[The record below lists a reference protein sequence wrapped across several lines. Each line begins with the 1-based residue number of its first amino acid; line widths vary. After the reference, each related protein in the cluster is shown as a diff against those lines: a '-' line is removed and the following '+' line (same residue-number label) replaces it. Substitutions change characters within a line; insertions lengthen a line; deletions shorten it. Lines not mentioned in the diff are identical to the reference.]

1 MTCTLAAAGAVYL
14 KESSVVDEYLS
25 DEERLEMAKKWWI
38 ENYKS
43 ILAGALI
50 AVVVV
55 GGWRYWEYRTVSRSQ
70 TAAALF
76 NQLADSMA
84 KQDKDGA
91 LKAGNQ
97 IIDKYSDTPY
107 AAHAALVL
115 AQLQSSTGK
124 PADGEQMLD
133 WVLKNSKDDGLKL
146 LARLRLARIKLAMN
160 DAQGALDTLNGAD
173 AGGFAPLYAD
183 LRGDAEA
190 KLGKIAEARAA
201 YQQALAGWSDNL
213 GDRSL
218 IEMKLNSL
226 PAKAQKP

>member
-1 MTCTLAAAGAVYL
+1 
-14 KESSVVDEYLS
+14 VVDEYLS
-25 DEERLEMAKKWWI
+25 DEERLEMAKKWWL

-43 ILAGALI
+43 IFAGALI

-76 NQLADSMA
+76 NQLAEAMA

-97 IIDKYSDTPY
+97 IVGNYADTPY
-107 AAHAALVL
+107 AAHAALAL
-115 AQLQSSTGK
+115 AQLQASTGK

-133 WVLKNSKDDGLKL
+133 WVMKNSKDDGLKL
-146 LARLRLARIKLAMN
+146 LARLRLARVKLAMN
-160 DAQGALDTLNGAD
+160 DAQGALDTLSGAET
-173 AGGFAPLYAD
+173 GGFAPLYDD
-183 LRGDAEA
+183 LRGDADA
-190 KLGKIAEARAA
+190 KLGKNAEARAA

>member
-1 MTCTLAAAGAVYL
+1 M
-14 KESSVVDEYLS
+14 VDEYLS
-25 DEERLEMAKKWWI
+25 DEERLEMAKKWWL

-43 ILAGALI
+43 IFAGALI

-55 GGWRYWEYRTVSRSQ
+55 GGWRYWEYRTISRSQ

-76 NQLADSMA
+76 NQLAEAMA

-97 IIDKYSDTPY
+97 IVDKYADTPY
-107 AAHAALVL
+107 AAHAALAL
-115 AQLQSSTGK
+115 AQLQASTGK

-133 WVLKNSKDDGLKL
+133 WVMKNGKDDGLKL
-146 LARLRLARIKLAMN
+146 LARLRLARVKLAMN
-160 DAQGALDTLNGAD
+160 DAQSALDTLNGAET
-173 AGGFAPLYAD
+173 GGFAPLYDD
-183 LRGDAEA
+183 LRGDADA
-190 KLGKIAEARAA
+190 KLGKNAEARAA

>member
-1 MTCTLAAAGAVYL
+1 M
-14 KESSVVDEYLS
+14 VDEYLS
-25 DEERLEMAKKWWI
+25 DEERLEMAKKWWL

-43 ILAGALI
+43 IVAGALI

-55 GGWRYWEYRTVSRSQ
+55 GGWRYWQYRTTSRSQ

-76 NQLADSMA
+76 DQLAGDMA
-84 KQDKDGA
+84 AKDKDGA
-91 LKAGNQ
+91 MKTGNELM
-97 IIDKYSDTPY
+97 DKYADTPY
-107 AAHAALVL
+107 AAHAALAL

-133 WVLKNSKDDGLKL
+133 WAIKNGKDDGLKL
-146 LARLRLARIKLAMN
+146 LARLRLARVKLAMD

-173 AGGFAPLYAD
+173 AGGFLPLYDA
-183 LRGDAEA
+183 LRGDAYA
-190 KLGKIAEARAA
+190 KLGKNSEARTA
-201 YQQALAGWSDNL
+201 YQKALEGWSDNL

>member
-1 MTCTLAAAGAVYL
+1 M
-14 KESSVVDEYLS
+14 VDEYLS